1 MAINTEERQFFVAM
15 GERIAQ
21 LRKAHNMTQAQLA
34 EVLGVAQQTVQGY
47 EAGSRRIPVSSLPV
61 VASTLSVSLEVLF
74 GEAQAKAARGKRGPV
89 PQWQQQI
96 EAVAQLPKSQQQ
108 FVARMIEM
116 ALAQATAR

>member
-1 MAINTEERQFFVAM
+1 MSSGHSTR
-15 GERIAQ
+15 
-21 LRKAHNMTQAQLA
+21 
-34 EVLGVAQQTVQGY
+34 LGWSFQRSRNLPSG
-47 EAGSRRIPVSSLPV
+47 AGTTSSGRRR
-61 VASTLSVSLEVLF
+61 F

-116 ALAQATAR
+116 ALA